1 MWILV
6 AFGNK
11 CYILSDYLIIK
22 YMDNIEKLTSLVKV
36 VEVNDEDEEEEEEG
50 RGIRFP
56 KDGKVK
62 EDKMLL
68 GGVEGD
74 EDLSGQ
80 VAKVAI

>member
-1 MWILV
+1 M
-6 AFGNK
+6 
-11 CYILSDYLIIK
+11 
-22 YMDNIEKLTSLVKV
+22 EKLTSLIKV
-36 VEVNDEDEEEEEEG
+36 VEVNNEDEDEEEG
-50 RGIRFP
+50 RVTRFI

-80 VAKVAI
+80 VAKVVYIIIS

>member
-1 MWILV
+1 M
-6 AFGNK
+6 
-11 CYILSDYLIIK
+11 
-22 YMDNIEKLTSLVKV
+22 
-36 VEVNDEDEEEEEEG
+36 NDEDEEDEEG
-50 RGIRFP
+50 RLTRFT

-80 VAKVAI
+80 VAKVVDMILS

>member
-36 VEVNDEDEEEEEEG
+36 VEVNDEDEDEEEG
-50 RGIRFP
+50 RLTQFT

-68 GGVEGD
+68 GGLEGD

-80 VAKVAI
+80 VDKVAI

>member
-1 MWILV
+1 M
-6 AFGNK
+6 
-11 CYILSDYLIIK
+11 
-22 YMDNIEKLTSLVKV
+22 
-36 VEVNDEDEEEEEEG
+36 VEVNDEDEDEG
-50 RGIRFP
+50 RVTRFT

-80 VAKVAI
+80 VDKVVFI